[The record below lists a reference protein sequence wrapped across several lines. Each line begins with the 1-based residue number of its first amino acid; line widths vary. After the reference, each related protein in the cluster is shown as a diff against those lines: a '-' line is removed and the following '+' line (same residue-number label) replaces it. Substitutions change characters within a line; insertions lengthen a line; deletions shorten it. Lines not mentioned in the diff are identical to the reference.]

1 LNGWVEFKRETIE
14 DCPEYKPFLNWVED
28 QGVRLMRHGRSHSLS
43 IVVGAVFSFLV
54 AAFFVAVY
62 KFKFLIVNEAGP
74 TGDFIAGTIGTVLG
88 LVSVIAL
95 FITLKN
101 DRLAKEEEGFE
112 DKYYQLLK
120 LHRSN
125 VAEIRLGNAT
135 GRRVFVLLI
144 REFRCILD
152 QIRDLAD
159 RQRAT
164 LSRQEL
170 ICASY
175 FAFFYGVGP
184 NSSRMLIQALV
195 NVGFREHL
203 AGSIAAH
210 LDDAELKAKVKLD
223 RKFAHTPFEGHQ
235 SRLGHYFRH
244 LYQMVTYIH
253 LQKMK
258 DLMPWLTPEEEQE
271 KKYQYIKTIRAQ
283 LSTHEQA
290 LFLLNSL
297 TPIGKVWWD
306 EKIIVRYG
314 LVKNIPKAFFEQV
327 TEIDVDKHFTGP
339 YFEDDEIRLGSGQP
353 WPGWPSDSY

>member
-1 LNGWVEFKRETIE
+1 
-14 DCPEYKPFLNWVED
+14 
-28 QGVRLMRHGRSHSLS
+28 MRHGQSHSLS

-54 AAFFVAVY
+54 VAFFVAVY
-62 KFKFLIVNEAGP
+62 KFKVLTITDAGP

-125 VAEIRLGNAT
+125 VAEIRIGDST

-144 REFRCILD
+144 REFRCILA

-159 RQRAT
+159 RQGSP
-164 LSRQEL
+164 LSRKDL

-175 FAFFYGVGP
+175 FALFYGVGP

-195 NVGFREHL
+195 NVGFQEHL
-203 AGSIAAH
+203 AKSIATH
-210 LDDAELKAKVKLD
+210 LDDAKLKATVK
-223 RKFAHTPFEGHQ
+223 RKRRFRHTPFEGHQ

-253 LQKMK
+253 SQNMK
-258 DLMPWLTPEEEQE
+258 DFMPWLTSEEEWE
-271 KKYQYIKTIRAQ
+271 KKRQYIKTIRAQ

-290 LFLLNSL
+290 LLLLNSL
-297 TPIGKVWWD
+297 TPIGQVWWQ

-314 LVKNIPKAFFEQV
+314 LVKNIPKVFFEQI
-327 TEIDVDKHFTGP
+327 TEIDVDKHFP
-339 YFEDDEIRLGSGQP
+339 EKYFEDDEIRLGSGQP

>member
-1 LNGWVEFKRETIE
+1 
-14 DCPEYKPFLNWVED
+14 
-28 QGVRLMRHGRSHSLS
+28 MRHGLSHTLS
-43 IVVGAVFSFLV
+43 IAVGVVFLLLVVASFI
-54 AAFFVAVY
+54 AVY
-62 KFKFLIVNEAGP
+62 HFKLLIVNSAGP
-74 TGDFIAGTIGTVLG
+74 TGDFIAGTIGTLLG
-88 LVSVIAL
+88 VVSVIAL

-101 DRLAKEEEGFE
+101 DRLAKEEQGFE

-125 VAEIRLGNAT
+125 VTEIRIGNTT

-152 QIRDLAD
+152 QIRGLAD
-159 RQRAT
+159 RQGSP
-164 LSRQEL
+164 LSRRDL

-175 FAFFYGVGP
+175 FALFYGVGP

-203 AGSIAAH
+203 AKEIAAH
-210 LDDAELKAKVKLD
+210 LDDAVLKAEVKFD
-223 RKFAHTPFEGHQ
+223 RKFDHTPFEGHQ

-258 DLMPWLTPEEEQE
+258 DFIPWLTAEEEAE

-297 TPIGKVWWD
+297 TPIGRVWWG
-306 EKIIVRYG
+306 EEIIVRYG
-314 LVKNIPKAFFEQV
+314 LVKNIPKVFFEQIS
-327 TEIDVDKHFTGP
+327 ELDVDKHFP
-339 YFEDDEIRLGSGQP
+339 KKYFEDDEIRLSSGQP